1 MRRRLQPGPLRDQ
14 GDGADVGH
22 LHHQQGQSLAGDRS
36 DKTTLIYLFAIFAFW
51 RNTVP
56 VPDIRKGCVSAD
68 LSAGTVGSVLF
79 VLRPTFCYILGKI
92 KTGLSNIDASL
103 MSLEVRLFEN
113 CVPIF
118 CC

>member
-51 RNTVP
+51 PNTDP
-56 VPDIRKGCVSAD
+56 VPDIRKGCVPAD

-79 VLRPTFCYILGKI
+79 VLRAEANLLLYFG
-92 KTGLSNIDASL
+92 GN
-103 MSLEVRLFEN
+103 
-113 CVPIF
+113 
-118 CC
+118 